1 MFYCHWAYLGE
12 SMRSNHTLVRTI
24 AALKP
29 VLNSR
34 YGVNR
39 IGFTGWWTNQQKITS
54 DLTIVVELDEP
65 MGWKFYALKGF
76 LEAKLQMHV
85 DLTTHQGVK
94 PMIREEFESMIRF
107 V

>member
-1 MFYCHWAYLGE
+1 
-12 SMRSNHTLVRTI
+12 MRSNHTLVRTI
-24 AALKP
+24 ASLKP
-29 VLNSR
+29 VLKSR
-34 YGVNR
+34 FGVNR